1 MIALAAV
8 LTAYLLGSLTWS
20 LWVGKARGVDIR
32 RHGSGNLGATN
43 VYRVLGWKLGIL
55 VLLLDIGK
63 GTAAVAVA
71 RALHP
76 GGVLPVVA
84 ALAAVV
90 GHMLTPFSRF
100 RGGKGVATGLG
111 VFLGLAPVPAF
122 LAFLVW
128 GATLALCG
136 WVSVA
141 SCVAASLLPVFL
153 ILFRDALGARYP
165 GTLALGIL
173 VALLVLVRHRA
184 NWGRLA
190 RGAEQAIWEKR
201 PESPEHGALSPPGGA
216 P

>member
-1 MIALAAV
+1 MAAV
-8 LTAYLLGSLTWS
+8 AVVLAAYLLGSLTWS

-43 VYRVLGWKLGIL
+43 VYRVLGWKLGVL

-63 GTAAVAVA
+63 GTAAVILA
-71 RALHP
+71 RAVHP
-76 GGVLPVVA
+76 GGVLPVAA
-84 ALAAVV
+84 ALAAVL

-100 RGGKGVATGLG
+100 KGGKGVATGLG
-111 VFLGLAPVPAF
+111 VFLGLAPVPAT

-141 SCVAASLLPVFL
+141 SGVAAALLPAFL

-165 GTLALGIL
+165 GTLVLGVL
-173 VALLVLVRHRA
+173 EAVLVLVRHLP
-184 NWGRLA
+184 NWKRLA
-190 RGAEQAIWEKR
+190 RGAEQAIWETR
-201 PESPEHGALSPPGGA
+201 AESPERGALPPSGGTS
-216 P
+216 